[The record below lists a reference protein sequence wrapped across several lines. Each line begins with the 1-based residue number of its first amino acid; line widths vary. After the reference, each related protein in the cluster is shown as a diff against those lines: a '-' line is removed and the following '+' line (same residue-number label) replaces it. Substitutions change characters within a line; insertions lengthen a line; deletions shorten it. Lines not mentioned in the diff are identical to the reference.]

1 MDAGQEDPGT
11 LKTIRRIVVRVRSA
25 DVDAGVLPGYGRGI
39 NLKQGATTYS
49 DKNKFM
55 SLVAVGVLK
64 CHN

>member
-1 MDAGQEDPGT
+1 MDAGQEDTGT
-11 LKTIRRIVVRVRSA
+11 LRTIWRIVVRVCSA
-25 DVDAGVLPGYGRGI
+25 DVDTGVLPGYGRGI

>member
-1 MDAGQEDPGT
+1 MDAGQEDTGT
-11 LKTIRRIVVRVRSA
+11 LETIRRIVVRVLNA
-25 DVDAGVLPGYGRGI
+25 DVDTGVLPGYGRGV